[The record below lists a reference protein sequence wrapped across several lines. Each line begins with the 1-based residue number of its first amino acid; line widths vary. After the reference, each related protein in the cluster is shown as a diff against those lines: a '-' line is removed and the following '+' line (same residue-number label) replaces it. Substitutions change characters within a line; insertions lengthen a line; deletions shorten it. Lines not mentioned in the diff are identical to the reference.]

1 MFSFKGYSSSGT
13 NTHLEHLEDSIINDG
28 AKGGRNAVAFLKSL
42 QKMLV
47 GNSSKKVNV
56 TVKWDGAPAIVC
68 GINPENNKFF
78 VGTKSVFNRTP
89 KINYTV
95 SDINRNHSGPVA
107 SKLQVCLRELKKL
120 GIRGILQGDLL
131 FTSDDKKVVSIDG
144 QSMIS
149 FTPNTITYALP
160 VDSSAGRKVA
170 RARLGIVFHTQYNG
184 NAMDSLNASFG
195 YVRGINSASVFVPS
209 AQYKDTS
216 GSATMSRAEV
226 AKFNEQLRM
235 AEGSLQKAGP
245 LLNLFDS
252 NDQLSVGFRLKT
264 FFNSVIRD
272 SKGGMGSVRTLQDR
286 FRDYYENFIQAEID
300 SKKTARGK
308 EKYIVAR
315 DNNLKF
321 MSDTKNTLIKHFHHQ
336 LHQLL

>member
-226 AKFNEQLRM
+226 AKFNAQLRM

-245 LLNLFDS
+245 LLNLFESLDGL
-252 NDQLSVGFRLKT
+252 NLDLVNYLDYVLQQCKVIDIQFTEILLLDP
-264 FFNSVIRD
+264 FFSI
-272 SKGGMGSVRTLQDR
+272 
-286 FRDYYENFIQAEID
+286 
-300 SKKTARGK
+300 
-308 EKYIVAR
+308 
-315 DNNLKF
+315 
-321 MSDTKNTLIKHFHHQ
+321 
-336 LHQLL
+336 

>member
-195 YVRGINSASVFVPS
+195 YLMHN
-209 AQYKDTS
+209 
-216 GSATMSRAEV
+216 
-226 AKFNEQLRM
+226 
-235 AEGSLQKAGP
+235 
-245 LLNLFDS
+245 
-252 NDQLSVGFRLKT
+252 
-264 FFNSVIRD
+264 
-272 SKGGMGSVRTLQDR
+272 
-286 FRDYYENFIQAEID
+286 
-300 SKKTARGK
+300 
-308 EKYIVAR
+308 
-315 DNNLKF
+315 
-321 MSDTKNTLIKHFHHQ
+321 
-336 LHQLL
+336 